1 MKAFDLKSRFT
12 EKGNFTSVTARLERG
27 SILLRGIGTFGP
39 AGSAAARRFVPRE
52 GQVVAEEDREAGLAL
67 VLAHFG
73 PPVLREAVVSA
84 TNETRKL
91 CGNRNT
97 KVYSMDLCR

>member
-1 MKAFDLKSRFT
+1 
-12 EKGNFTSVTARLERG
+12 
-27 SILLRGIGTFGP
+27 LLRGIGTFGP

-73 PPVLREAVVSA
+73 PSCFARGCRVCD
-84 TNETRKL
+84 K
-91 CGNRNT
+91 RN
-97 KVYSMDLCR
+97 KEIMRQQKH